1 MNSCSNSC
9 GAPNVSSTPSKL
21 ISALMPELLLNAQ
34 QTRISTERLTNSYH
48 LRALIASASY
58 RHLNFFKMP
67 VQKLKFGW
75 CNKEGWC
82 SHGCQRLEVV
92 AIEVRTSLFRE
103 IQMSQT
109 PMLTPTVLV
118 RCKLLMDSYGIDF

>member
-1 MNSCSNSC
+1 
-9 GAPNVSSTPSKL
+9 VL
-21 ISALMPELLLNAQ
+21 ITSAV
-34 QTRISTERLTNSYH
+34 
-48 LRALIASASY
+48 Y
-58 RHLNFFKMP
+58 RHLKIFKML

-82 SHGCQRLEVV
+82 SHGCRRLKVV

-103 IQMSQT
+103 IQISQT
-109 PMLTPTVLV
+109 PMLTPMVLV

>member
-1 MNSCSNSC
+1 MR
-9 GAPNVSSTPSKL
+9 VLVT
-21 ISALMPELLLNAQ
+21 
-34 QTRISTERLTNSYH
+34 
-48 LRALIASASY
+48 SASY
-58 RHLNFFKMP
+58 RHLNFLKMP

-82 SHGCQRLEVV
+82 SHGCRRLEVEVV

-118 RCKLLMDSYGIDF
+118 RYKLLMDSYGIDF